1 MNKPVCTP
9 PQLNFWIICAL
20 FMIVAVSPQL
30 DLAVSTFFFR
40 DNRFYLGDWGF
51 FPFFAPGLAG
61 NIHRNCRCFR
71 LNLGVGTA
79 APPLALGHKHQ
90 SNAPYHRLHAARPD
104 FNC

>member
-30 DLAVSTFFFR
+30 DLAVSAFFFR

-51 FPFFAPGLAG
+51 FPFCAG
-61 NIHRNCRCFR
+61 AYRKYSSE
-71 LNLGVGTA
+71 L
-79 APPLALGHKHQ
+79 PLLSA
-90 SNAPYHRLHAARPD
+90 
-104 FNC
+104 

>member
-20 FMIVAVSPQL
+20 FMIVTVSPQL
-30 DLAVSTFFFR
+30 D
-40 DNRFYLGDWGF
+40 
-51 FPFFAPGLAG
+51 FPLFAPGLAG

-104 FNC
+104 FNR